1 MMEISQVISKLKD
14 YHKGEVS
21 GQKIKDENTRDKI
34 LYGNENQACTG
45 IVTTVFASIDVIQKA
60 HKLGANLIIVHEA
73 LFWNHGDQQEW
84 LMQSQNETYL
94 AKKKLLDDYQIVVWR
109 NHDYVH
115 SGIPLGDGTYADG
128 IFYGFAKE
136 MGWVQYPQDSKES
149 LMTFQ
154 IPEVSAE
161 DLAYEL
167 ISKMH
172 LEGAR
177 IIGDTKTKVRK
188 VQIPFHIFG
197 DAKELITEMD
207 KMDIDALLAME
218 LVDFSISEYVRD
230 SSMLN
235 RNKVIITVGHF
246 NMEEPGMKYMSSYI
260 PEAIQYDIPCH
271 FIQSGDTYHYVKG

>member
-1 MMEISQVISKLKD
+1 MEISQVISKIKD

-21 GQKIKDENTRDKI
+21 GQKITDENTRDKI
-34 LYGNENQACTG
+34 LYGNENQECTG
-45 IVTTVFASIDVIQKA
+45 IVTTVFASIEVIRKA
-60 HKLGANLIIVHEA
+60 HELGANLIIVHEA

-84 LMQSQNETYL
+84 LMKSQNETYL

-115 SGIPLGDGTYADG
+115 SGIPLDDGSYVDG

-161 DLAYEL
+161 NLAYEL

-177 IIGDTKTKVRK
+177 IIGNTKTKVRK

-207 KMDIDALLAME
+207 KTDIDALLAME

-260 PEAIQYDIPCH
+260 PQAIECDVPCH
-271 FIQSGDTYHYVKG
+271 FIQSGDTYHYVK